1 MQKEFRLKILNE
13 TENYLLQEIK
23 DNELVIKKHKND
35 WIVLNYVEHLHILV
49 STITGCISISAFV
62 SLVFISVEIT
72 SSALGMKTCAI
83 TAGIKKYK

>member
-1 MQKEFRLKILNE
+1 MEKEFRLKILNE

-83 TAGIKKYK
+83 IAGIKKYK

>member
-1 MQKEFRLKILNE
+1 MEKEFRLKILNE